1 MSNKQKNLKDR
12 IKSPTAAFFDQ
23 YKDSEDDNNINHNND
38 HDNNHNHDHNNNDDI
53 DNIINNNHNHDH
65 VQLGIYFEPAV
76 AKALKPL
83 GRKKIKSK
91 FVNAAVK
98 QVLKDKGML

>member
-38 HDNNHNHDHNNNDDI
+38 HDHNNNDDI
-53 DNIINNNHNHDH
+53 DDIINNNNNNDH

-76 AKALKPL
+76 VKALKPL
-83 GRKKIKSK
+83 GKKKLKSK

>member
-23 YKDSEDDNNINHNND
+23 YKDSEDDNNINHNN
-38 HDNNHNHDHNNNDDI
+38 NHDHNNNDDI
-53 DNIINNNHNHDH
+53 DDIINNNNNNDH

-76 AKALKPL
+76 VKALKPL
-83 GRKKIKSK
+83 GKKKLKSK

>member
-23 YKDSEDDNNINHNND
+23 YKDSEEDNNHNHNND
-38 HDNNHNHDHNNNDDI
+38 HDNNINDDI
-53 DNIINNNHNHDH
+53 DNIINNNNNNDH

-76 AKALKPL
+76 VKALKPL
-83 GRKKIKSK
+83 GKKKLKSK

>member
-1 MSNKQKNLKDR
+1 
-12 IKSPTAAFFDQ
+12 
-23 YKDSEDDNNINHNND
+23 DDNNINHNN
-38 HDNNHNHDHNNNDDI
+38 NHDHNNNDDI
-53 DNIINNNHNHDH
+53 DDIINNNNNNDH

-76 AKALKPL
+76 VKALKPL
-83 GRKKIKSK
+83 GKKKLKSK